1 MEKLRRAALKP
12 LRALYCGIEI
22 SEANMGMGRLQLCS
36 CPAREQGNGR
46 TGRQDIV
53 RRQDL
58 FAMTCYGML
67 CCVLYRL
74 SRHVVLWFCCR
85 CPWSCYIIKPKAFSE
100 WIGFAQRNCPNSM
113 YFSKSLWHPNKA
125 SVKKRPNDYLRAAT
139 EDPNSKFLL
148 IHLKVLA

>member
-1 MEKLRRAALKP
+1 MLRRAGLKP

-36 CPAREQGNGR
+36 GPACKQGNGR
-46 TGRQDIV
+46 TGCQDTV
-53 RRQDL
+53 RGQDL
-58 FAMTCYGML
+58 FAMACHGML

-74 SRHVVLWFCCR
+74 SRHAVLWFCCR
-85 CPWSCYIIKPKAFSE
+85 YPWSCYIIKPKAFSE
-100 WIGFAQRNCPNSM
+100 WIGFAQMNCPNSM
-113 YFSKSLWHPNKA
+113 YSSTFLWQPNKA
-125 SVKKRPNDYLRAAT
+125 SVKKRLNDYLRAAT